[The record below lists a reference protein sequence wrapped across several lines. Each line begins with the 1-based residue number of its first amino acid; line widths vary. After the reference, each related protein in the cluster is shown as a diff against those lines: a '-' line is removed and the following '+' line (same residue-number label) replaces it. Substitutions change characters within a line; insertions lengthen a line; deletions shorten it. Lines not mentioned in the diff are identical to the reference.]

1 MKKGVGRG
9 APGAAGVGNR
19 EAFKQMMEELEAKV
33 IHFIQKERG
42 SMSSYLKQ
50 VVEALRNDSDS
61 AI

>member
-33 IHFIQKERG
+33 IHCIQKEGRCEFL
-42 SMSSYLKQ
+42 SKTSSNNNIQ
-50 VVEALRNDSDS
+50 SH
-61 AI
+61 

>member
-33 IHFIQKERG
+33 IHCIKKEGKIECLSKTSRNIQ
-42 SMSSYLKQ
+42 SH
-50 VVEALRNDSDS
+50 
-61 AI
+61 

>member
-33 IHFIQKERG
+33 IHCIQKERG
-42 SMSSYLKQ
+42 SMSSCLK
-50 VVEALRNDSDS
+50 
-61 AI
+61 